1 MHYSK
6 ESQSFRGASEMV
18 NFHPKLTREAVEY
31 IDESRSLKGKEYFY
45 SPYKIELICVFICL
59 LGMKSSA

>member
-1 MHYSK
+1 
-6 ESQSFRGASEMV
+6 MV

-45 SPYKIELICVFICL
+45 SHYKIELICVFICL
-59 LGMKSSA
+59 LGTKSSA